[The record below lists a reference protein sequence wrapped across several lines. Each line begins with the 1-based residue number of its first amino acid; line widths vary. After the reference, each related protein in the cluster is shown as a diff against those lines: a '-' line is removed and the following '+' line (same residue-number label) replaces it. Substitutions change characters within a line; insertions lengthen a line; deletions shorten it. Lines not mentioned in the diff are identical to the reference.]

1 MPEAITVMAFDYGIR
16 RIGVAIGNSLTQ
28 TSQALPVITQTQTSQ
43 GFEAIKKLLVEW
55 QPARLAVGLPVHPDG
70 AEHAMT
76 AKARR
81 FGQQLQGRFA
91 LPVAWV
97 DERYTSAVLENEP
110 NLAPQAKDQLDS
122 HAACLILE
130 QYFQENLHP
139 LKQNKA

>member
-43 GFEAIKKLLVEW
+43 GFEAIQKLLVEW

-130 QYFQENLHP
+130 QYFQENP
-139 LKQNKA
+139 FPEKQNKA

>member
-43 GFEAIKKLLVEW
+43 GFEAIQKLLVEW

-97 DERYTSAVLENEP
+97 DERYTSVVLENEP

-130 QYFQENLHP
+130 QYFQENP
-139 LKQNKA
+139 YPVEQNKA

>member
-43 GFEAIKKLLVEW
+43 GFEAIQRLLVEW

-81 FGQQLQGRFA
+81 FGQKLQGRFA

-130 QYFQENLHP
+130 QYFQENP
-139 LKQNKA
+139 YPVEQNKA